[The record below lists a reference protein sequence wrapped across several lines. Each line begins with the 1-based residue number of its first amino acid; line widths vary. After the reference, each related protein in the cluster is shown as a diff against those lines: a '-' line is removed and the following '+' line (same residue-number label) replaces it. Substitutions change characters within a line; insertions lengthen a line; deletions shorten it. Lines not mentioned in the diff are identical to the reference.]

1 MTIDKFFERYAGWGA
16 FLVVLVGMSY
26 VSLDYYDFREVINA
40 TPEVSISVFGIL
52 LAFMGIILQSPNETI
67 KTMLAN
73 DDNYE
78 IFMSYGG
85 RVELNSAILTI
96 YSLVITNIHVSLLS
110 PELLS
115 LYIPLIK
122 QIAVA
127 LYWAMIAKLIVDLY
141 YYIRIFK
148 LSFKASSSTN
158 LRNTTTF

>member
-1 MTIDKFFERYAGWGA
+1 MTIDKFFERYAGCGA

-52 LAFMGIILQSPNETI
+52 LAFMGIILQSPNDTI

>member
-1 MTIDKFFERYAGWGA
+1 MTKDKFFERFAGWIA
-16 FLVVLVGMSY
+16 FLVVLVGMSF
-26 VSLDYYDFREVINA
+26 VSLDFYDYREIINA

-52 LAFMGIILQSPNETI
+52 LAFMGIILQSPNDTI

-73 DDNYE
+73 DNNYDT
-78 IFMSYGG
+78 FMSYGS

-96 YSLVITNIHVSLLS
+96 YSLVITNVHVSLLF
-110 PELLS
+110 PESLS
-115 LYIPLIK
+115 SYIPLIK

-127 LYWAMIAKLIVDLY
+127 FYWAMIAKLFVDLY

-158 LRNTTTF
+158 PRSTTTS